1 MRAFATRAFARSEGG
16 RAVDRSDETHDR
28 EEEVRGPAEE
38 TDAPDLTR
46 IDRRAF
52 FGVVAAC
59 SLGLTGVALATPAI
73 ASLVPPARSIDG
85 KTKIGAL
92 AIVAVKDLPVNKPVP
107 FEYGDDEVFA
117 IRQTGDKVIVL
128 SAACPHVA
136 CKLHWDD
143 ATKRFACP
151 CHASF
156 FTLTGVKIS
165 GPAVRNMDPAVFA
178 VQNGTIV
185 VSGIKTA

>member
-1 MRAFATRAFARSEGG
+1 MRAVGYARLFAEG
-16 RAVDRSDETHDR
+16 RPVVDRSDETHDR
-28 EEEVRGPAEE
+28 EEVRGPAKDQAGE
-38 TDAPDLTR
+38 PDLTG

-52 FGVVAAC
+52 FGAVAAC
-59 SLGLTGVALATPAI
+59 SLGLTGVALVTPAI

-92 AIVAVKDLPVNKPVP
+92 ALVAVKDLPVGKPVP

-156 FTLTGVKIS
+156 FTLAGVKIS
-165 GPAVRNMDPAVFA
+165 GPAVRNMDPAAFTI
-178 VQNGTIV
+178 QNGTIV
-185 VSGIKTA
+185 VSSIKTA

>member
-1 MRAFATRAFARSEGG
+1 
-16 RAVDRSDETHDR
+16 VDRSDETYDR
-28 EEEVRGPAEE
+28 DQEVRGPVED
-38 TDAPDLTR
+38 DAGEPDLSG

-59 SLGLTGVALATPAI
+59 SLGLTGAALATPAI

-117 IRQTGDKVIVL
+117 IRQTGDKVLVL

-156 FTLTGVKIS
+156 FTLAGVKIS
-165 GPAVRNMDPAVFA
+165 GPAVRNMDPAAFTI
-178 VQNGTIV
+178 QNGTIV
-185 VSGIKTA
+185 VSSIKTA